1 MRPWPLTLTR
11 AVAGLAA
18 AATVGDIGRSP
29 TARPVVFVT
38 SVFQYPIPRLDAG
51 RVAPLPALNRVAVAS
66 ILALSIFSPSVAVL
80 GANGVGFE
88 AVLSPA
94 FTSASFA
101 KE

>member
-1 MRPWPLTLTR
+1 
-11 AVAGLAA
+11 V
-18 AATVGDIGRSP
+18 
-29 TARPVVFVT
+29 
-38 SVFQYPIPRLDAG
+38 DAG

>member
-1 MRPWPLTLTR
+1 MTR

-29 TARPVVFVT
+29 TVRPPFVVT
-38 SVFQYPIPRLDAG
+38 SVFQYPRLDAG

-94 FTSASFA
+94 FAPASFA

>member
-1 MRPWPLTLTR
+1 MRPF
-11 AVAGLAA
+11 V
-18 AATVGDIGRSP
+18 
-29 TARPVVFVT
+29 VT
-38 SVFQYPIPRLDAG
+38 SVFQYPRLDAG

-94 FTSASFA
+94 FALRIIREGITKRLQEYKKHDVSHI
-101 KE
+101 

>member
-1 MRPWPLTLTR
+1 MTR

-29 TARPVVFVT
+29 TVRPLVVT

-94 FTSASFA
+94 FAPASFA